1 MLSGLCNHFDSA
13 DHIRFRAWVFGLISY
28 WYPSRRWNAP
38 GRVRW
43 RCVSFSPWEI
53 GDTKVLSCFFMG
65 STWFN
70 LYKSKFWI
78 CWIRSTLLFDLF
90 FRLNLSLG
98 TWASKIS
105 KQPRLRGAHVLHLL
119 LLIDFGYY
127 YVKAYDMMTPSQRDG
142 DSGDSRD
149 SYVFFVVFLD
159 GSYSFCSVDL
169 HSKILGHVIF

>member
-1 MLSGLCNHFDSA
+1 M
-13 DHIRFRAWVFGLISY
+13 
-28 WYPSRRWNAP
+28 
-38 GRVRW
+38 
-43 RCVSFSPWEI
+43 
-53 GDTKVLSCFFMG
+53 
-65 STWFN
+65 
-70 LYKSKFWI
+70 
-78 CWIRSTLLFDLF
+78 
-90 FRLNLSLG
+90 
-98 TWASKIS
+98 
-105 KQPRLRGAHVLHLL
+105 LHLL